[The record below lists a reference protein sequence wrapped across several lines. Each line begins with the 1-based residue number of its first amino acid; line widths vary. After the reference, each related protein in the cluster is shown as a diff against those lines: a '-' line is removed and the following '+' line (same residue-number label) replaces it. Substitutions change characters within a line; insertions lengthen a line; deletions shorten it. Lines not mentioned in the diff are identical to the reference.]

1 MPNLLKGTQLANTN
15 KKAKKKSKPLQTDI
29 TYDDIEEIVEY
40 LVKTKCRN
48 YTFDCWTEEDIAQ
61 EIRIICLQKLVHFD
75 PERAGAPEKW
85 RNFFGRCVD
94 NALKNLK
101 RDNYLRA
108 APPCKDDCNLL
119 HGEEAENS
127 VEPGR
132 ICKRWLRFKKNLKR
146 KIKVLHP
153 VPIEIIGDT
162 IRDISIENNVELKDL
177 QEHLVSRTP
186 EHLRVPLLKMING
199 KDKEV
204 SRKEKQKIRDC
215 INRILE

>member
-1 MPNLLKGTQLANTN
+1 MANT
-15 KKAKKKSKPLQTDI
+15 KKKTQKRSIQNNI
-29 TYDDIEEIVEY
+29 TYEDISEIVEY
-40 LVKTKCRN
+40 LVKTKSRN

-61 EIRIICLQKLVHFD
+61 EIRIICLQKLAHFN
-75 PERAGAPEKW
+75 PERVEPDRW

-108 APPCKDDCNLL
+108 APKCKDCDFL
-119 HGEEAENS
+119 HGDEAENTK
-127 VEPGR
+127 ELGR
-132 ICKRWLRFKKNLKR
+132 ICKKWLRFKNNLRR

-153 VPIEIIGDT
+153 IPIEIIGDAV
-162 IRDISIENNVELKDL
+162 RDFNMEDNIKSRDLK
-177 QEHLVSRTP
+177 EHFMSHIP
-186 EHLRVPLLKMING
+186 EVLKASFLKMING

-215 INRILE
+215 ISRILE